1 MPSTELNAADF
12 ADGKIGII
20 DILVKAGLAK
30 SRGEAR
36 RLIEQGG
43 VSVNDEKIK
52 SLDFSLTADEIAA
65 NPAIVKKGKK
75 IFHKIV
81 MA

>member
-52 SLDFSLTADEIAA
+52 SLDFALTADEIAA